1 MYGRL
6 CAKWGP
12 KEINLTY
19 KVKMICGNFTRCGKR
34 LRIFADSDF
43 MPRMPDSNVKLW
55 ESVLERLPMG
65 LWAKGGILTCRRLEF
80 DVKCLEEIP
89 EYISLGVGGGC

>member
-1 MYGRL
+1 
-6 CAKWGP
+6 
-12 KEINLTY
+12 
-19 KVKMICGNFTRCGKR
+19 MILAN
-34 LRIFADSDF
+34 SDF

-65 LWAKGGILTCRRLEF
+65 LWEKCGILMCRRLEL

-89 EYISLGVGGGC
+89 EHISSVEEGLFILQSR